1 MHMIF
6 GVDVHP
12 QFQAGLNIEQVRR
25 EGFSFLASKVSQGVT
40 AYNSFDWFRRGQAV
54 GLQCLGYHYLEPGN
68 EAAQARVF
76 ADQLS
81 AAGVPGML
89 DAEYPLP
96 DGDTLTVAG
105 IRAFVAAARGL
116 GARVP
121 LLYLPR
127 WYWQR
132 MGSPDLSGLPTL
144 WASSYV
150 NGTGFASA
158 LYESVTPSSWAPYGH
173 LPVSVLQFSD
183 RGLVAGQSVDVDVY
197 DGTPDQFAALL
208 TGVAS
213 NSTGITQPK
222 DVDMTYQLLPTPIPT
237 GAKADAVPDGTW
249 DAVEDTITAPGPAGG
264 WRGRILQHLT
274 FGYGGGFIQE
284 AWSAP
289 SGRHFVTRY
298 DPVAKTGGQSVVQFA
313 TQHYELPAGDIAL
326 IVRYATRARGSV
338 TPEVE
343 H

>member
-1 MHMIF
+1 MIF

-12 QFQAGLNIEQVRR
+12 QFQAGLDIERVRS
-25 EGFSFLASKVSQGVT
+25 EGFDFLAAKVSQGT
-40 AYNSFDWFRRGQAV
+40 TTYNSMDWLRRGQEC
-54 GLQCLGYHYLEPGN
+54 GLLCLGYHYLEPGN
-68 EAAQARVF
+68 EVAQARVF
-76 ADQLS
+76 AAQLR

-89 DAEYPLP
+89 DAEYPLAN
-96 DGDTLTVAG
+96 GDTLTVPG
-105 IRAFVAAARGL
+105 IRSFLTAVRSFG
-116 GARVP
+116 GQVP
-121 LLYLPR
+121 LVYLPH

-132 MGSPDLSGLPTL
+132 MGSPDLSGLPGL

-150 NGTGFASA
+150 TGSGFASD
-158 LYESVTPSSWAPYGH
+158 LIESVTPRYWASYGH
-173 LPVSVLQFSD
+173 LPVAVLQFTD
-183 RGLVAGQSVDVDVY
+183 EGLVAGQSIDVDVFP
-197 DGTPDQFAALL
+197 GTRDELAALL
-208 TGVAS
+208 AGGGVP
-213 NSTGITQPK
+213 NFTDGTQRK
-222 DVDMTYQLLPTPIPT
+222 DLTMSAYRLDPTPIPT
-237 GAKADAVPDGTW
+237 GATATTPIDGTW
-249 DAVEDTITAPGPAGG
+249 EAVEDTITAPGPAGG

-274 FGYGGGFIQE
+274 FGFRGGFIQE

-298 DPVAKTGGQSVVQFA
+298 DPGTKTGGQFVDGFV